1 MAEQTK
7 AENTA
12 ADSAEGGAD
21 KNIYDSVFHT
31 IVQNL
36 PQLLIALINLTFGKD
51 YPEDITITQL
61 KETHHHKSGKTT
73 TDCFLLIGETT
84 YHIECQTNPD
94 GTMALRMVEYD
105 IMIALEE
112 AWRNQSDEIELPSS
126 CVVYLRHTKNIPD
139 IYRVTIRGQDDQ
151 RMEYRCPVVKVQNYS
166 LDELFEKNLLMLLPY
181 YIMRYEGKF
190 RSIEDNAD
198 LRNQFLA
205 EVTALSDRLEAAVS
219 PDDKT
224 GIYQDLIQ
232 LITDIA
238 KYELREYQNTLE
250 GVKKIMEARILPLPS
265 DSLRAAERRGVAR
278 GIQQGI
284 EQGRTDT
291 LNTIYRNLYNK
302 GTSIPD
308 IAETTGQTVD
318 TVTSGLRFQGFA
330 V

>member
-7 AENTA
+7 PENTA
-12 ADSAEGGAD
+12 ADNEEAGSN
-21 KNIYDSVFHT
+21 KNIFDSVFHT

-51 YPEDITITQL
+51 YPEDITITHL
-61 KETHHHKSGKTT
+61 TETHHHKSGKTT

-105 IMIALEE
+105 MMIALEE

-166 LDELFEKNLLMLLPY
+166 LDELFEKNLLILLPY
-181 YIMRYEGKF
+181 YIIRYEGKF
-190 RSIEDNAD
+190 HDMEDDAD
-198 LRNQFLA
+198 LRNQFLS

-224 GIYQDLIQ
+224 GVYQDLIQ

-238 KYELREYQNTLE
+238 KYELREYQNTLDE
-250 GVKKIMEARILPLPS
+250 
-265 DSLRAAERRGVAR
+265 
-278 GIQQGI
+278 
-284 EQGRTDT
+284 
-291 LNTIYRNLYNK
+291 
-302 GTSIPD
+302 
-308 IAETTGQTVD
+308 
-318 TVTSGLRFQGFA
+318 
-330 V
+330 